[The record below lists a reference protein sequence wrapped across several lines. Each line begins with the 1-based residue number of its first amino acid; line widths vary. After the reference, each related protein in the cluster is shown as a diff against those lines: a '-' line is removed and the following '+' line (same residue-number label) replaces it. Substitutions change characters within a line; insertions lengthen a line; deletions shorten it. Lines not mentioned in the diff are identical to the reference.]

1 MKHGD
6 TMINMKH
13 EETDKNE
20 TWGYFDKYKI

>member
-1 MKHGD
+1 MKRGE

-20 TWGYFDKYKI
+20 TWGDYDKYET